1 MDSKEINLSTGFTK
15 APNSIATL
23 VQTACKFDSNS
34 FILSDNKKINLKSIM
49 GVMSLGMSTD
59 KVYTIEAEGSDADDA
74 IEALAALLTA

>member
-1 MDSKEINLSTGFTK
+1 MNSKEINLSTGFTK

-49 GVMSLGMSTD
+49 GVMSLGM
-59 KVYTIEAEGSDADDA
+59 
-74 IEALAALLTA
+74 

>member
-1 MDSKEINLSTGFTK
+1 MNSKEISLSNSFTK
-15 APNSIATL
+15 APNSIANL

-59 KVYTIEAEGSDADDA
+59 KVYTLAAEGTDENDA
-74 IEALAALLTA
+74 IQALEALLTA